1 MTKITVL
8 KGQEG
13 FKDSL
18 AAIIRVSG
26 VDPEEVPSLSWDVLR
41 EDFDLP
47 VEAVYAQLLEVQ

>member
-13 FKDSL
+13 FKDSI

-47 VEAVYAQLLEVQ
+47 VEAVYAQL